1 MFSHKRLFISWT
13 PDSKGS
19 QRTKILSSYLNSD
32 IFRFPL
38 FTRNILLSP
47 LKFPIQIMV
56 TFIYLFK
63 KRPEILLVEFTQPFI
78 GLTSIL
84 YKKIF
89 KKLVIIDL
97 HSGPL
102 ISKNYKNLNSL
113 TYFVLKRSDLIII
126 HENTILKKL
135 KNLKDKKIII
145 IHDPLLNIEDIPVF
159 FNKKDYLVFP
169 SSGGNDEPLEEVIE
183 SALFSP
189 ELDFYITGKH
199 KRKFLNIPKNVR
211 FTGLLPFKEF
221 YSLLK
226 GSKGII
232 ALTKWENTLL
242 SAGFEGLNFEKP
254 LILSNR
260 RALREFFKEN
270 VIYVNNNPYSIKRGI
285 EKMLKNYN
293 YYCERIK
300 DFKKNYIKKFEAE
313 IENLK
318 KILSSFNKTS

>member
-1 MFSHKRLFISWT
+1 MSYQKILFISWT
-13 PDSKGS
+13 PDTKGS

-47 LKFPIQIMV
+47 IKFPIQIII
-56 TFIYLFK
+56 TLIYLFK
-63 KRPEILLVEFTQPFI
+63 KKPEILLVEFTQPFI

-89 KKLVIIDL
+89 KKITIIDF

-102 ISKNYKNLNSL
+102 VSKQWKNLQSL

-126 HENTILKKL
+126 HEKTIIKKL
-135 KNLKDKKIII
+135 KFLKDKKFII
-145 IHDPLLNIEDIPVF
+145 IHDPPLNFKDIPVF
-159 FNKKDYLVFP
+159 YKERKYFVFP
-169 SSGGNDEPLEEVIE
+169 SSGGEDEPLEELIE
-183 SALFSP
+183 SAKFFH

-199 KRKFLNIPKNVR
+199 KKKFLNVPQNVK
-211 FTGLLPFKEF
+211 FTGLLSFKEF

-242 SAGFEGLNFEKP
+242 SAGFEALNLEKP
-254 LILSNR
+254 LIVSNK

-270 VIYVNNNPYSIKRGI
+270 VIYVNNNPDSIKKGI
-285 EKMLKNYN
+285 EKLLENYDYYTQKIKN
-293 YYCERIK
+293 
-300 DFKKNYIKKFEAE
+300 FKKDYIKRFEGE